1 MSIEG
6 GDMGVG
12 AEKYRY
18 RGAVSV
24 DKYIRKERLN
34 GSILYL
40 LYWMPNDSFPFFRDN
55 SPCI

>member
-1 MSIEG
+1 MSIEV

-24 DKYIRKERLN
+24 GNNLSKDRLN

-40 LYWMPNDSFPFFRDN
+40 FYWMPNDSFPFLGNN
-55 SPCI
+55 SSCI

>member
-1 MSIEG
+1 MSIEV

-24 DKYIRKERLN
+24 DNYLRKE
-34 GSILYL
+34 
-40 LYWMPNDSFPFFRDN
+40 
-55 SPCI
+55 